1 MLAQENILKALT
13 EAYAKYAPS
22 RKMISDVNK
31 KKESFFIGI
40 YLYQCKPCKCVSC
53 ILFNFRFL

>member
-40 YLYQCKPCKCVSC
+40 YFYRCKSHKCVLC
-53 ILFNFRFL
+53 FLLTFRFL

>member
-31 KKESFFIGI
+31 KKESFFIGNI
-40 YLYQCKPCKCVSC
+40 NEQSLNYVVTF
-53 ILFNFRFL
+53 ILP